1 MGLGFVAGGD
11 GILRA
16 PVGSVIT
23 LKPIAQSYYEL
34 KIGIGGNVLSCIV
47 PAAALKIAPP
57 SEAVVDVDTLI
68 VSTVRRRPWGSSPT
82 PQGRRARVC
91 LHFPKKP
98 FVAKAARCDLS
109 TVQALVHT

>member
-1 MGLGFVAGGD
+1 VREERRARWASGACGERSLSEHEQKLIGLGFVAGGD

-68 VSTVRRRPWGSSPT
+68 VSTVRRRPW
-82 PQGRRARVC
+82 
-91 LHFPKKP
+91 
-98 FVAKAARCDLS
+98 
-109 TVQALVHT
+109 